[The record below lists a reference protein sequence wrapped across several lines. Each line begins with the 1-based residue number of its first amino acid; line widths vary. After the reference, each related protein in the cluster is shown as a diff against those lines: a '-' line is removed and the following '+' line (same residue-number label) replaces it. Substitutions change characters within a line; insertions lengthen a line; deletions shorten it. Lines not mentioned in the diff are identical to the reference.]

1 MSEQTQITEKTTPPV
16 ETTTTPTETKPVE
29 AAITPSTEPT
39 PQPTKSWKEAISEEF
54 RNDPN
59 IEKFTEID
67 ALAKSYI
74 NATKMIGQDKV
85 AVPNKNSTED
95 QWNEVYEKLG
105 RPESADKYT
114 LNVKSDVV
122 PIEDTAI
129 KQFAENAHKL
139 GLNNKQAQGILEFY
153 KNNMEGTAQQAKI
166 DTETAQ
172 AQSEQL
178 LRQEWG
184 RDFEAK
190 VKQAGALA
198 KANMDANVL
207 DMTLSNGTRLG
218 DHPEVIKG
226 FAKIASMMQE
236 DKIVATESESVDQG
250 KDIEQEISRIMNDRT
265 GPYWNKTHPDH
276 DKIVQ
281 QVYTLRSMIDGK

>member
-114 LNVKSDVV
+114 LTAKSDVV
-122 PIEDTAI
+122 PIEDAAI
-129 KQFAENAHKL
+129 KKFAENAHKL
-139 GLNNKQAQGILEFY
+139 GLNNKPVSYTHL
-153 KNNMEGTAQQAKI
+153 
-166 DTETAQ
+166 
-172 AQSEQL
+172 
-178 LRQEWG
+178 
-184 RDFEAK
+184 
-190 VKQAGALA
+190 
-198 KANMDANVL
+198 
-207 DMTLSNGTRLG
+207 TLPT
-218 DHPEVIKG
+218 IC
-226 FAKIASMMQE
+226 
-236 DKIVATESESVDQG
+236 SV
-250 KDIEQEISRIMNDRT
+250 
-265 GPYWNKTHPDH
+265 
-276 DKIVQ
+276 
-281 QVYTLRSMIDGK
+281 